1 MEHVWWEYCIED
13 DKKNIL
19 CRLKVLKKVAT
30 NMCIE
35 NAENIESIENYY
47 ISDNGLLM
55 ENGKY
60 KW

>member
-1 MEHVWWEYCIED
+1 
-13 DKKNIL
+13 
-19 CRLKVLKKVAT
+19 
-30 NMCIE
+30 MCIE

-47 ISDNGLLM
+47 ISDNVLLM